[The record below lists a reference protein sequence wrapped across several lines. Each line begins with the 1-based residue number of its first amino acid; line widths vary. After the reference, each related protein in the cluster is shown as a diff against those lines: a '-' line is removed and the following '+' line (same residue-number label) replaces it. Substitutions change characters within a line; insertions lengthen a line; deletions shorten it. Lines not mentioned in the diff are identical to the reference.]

1 MFSMA
6 VAGLAKS
13 LIAVTIT
20 LNPAAAHHGLGSYTI
35 RPGDTLSQIAARAYG
50 SAADWPAIWWANRR
64 QVPDPDLIT
73 AGQRLALPSSHQVP
87 PWLARAALAATA
99 AGRPAPAAPAG
110 AMAAPAAPARASS
123 PAPASS
129 GGVNLQAIAACESG
143 GNWATSTGNGF
154 YGGLQFTEQTWLGY
168 GGGRYASS
176 ADLATPAQQ
185 IAVAQR
191 GPGGPGRPAHGP
203 CAGRAGH
210 TGPRSV
216 TCLHRV
222 CPQAGAGRWRRPG
235 GPPGGH
241 SCPGLARAAAA
252 GTRSL
257 RSWTLPRAAGS
268 CRGAPEHAVQPS
280 DSTCQARPSCGP
292 GDSRQQDKGNA

>member
-6 VAGLAKS
+6 VAGLVKP

-20 LNPAAAHHGLGSYTI
+20 LNPAAAHHSTASYTI

-50 SAADWPAIWWANRR
+50 SAADWPALWWANRR

-99 AGRPAPAAPAG
+99 AARPAPAAAAG
-110 AMAAPAAPARASS
+110 ATAAPAAPAQASS

-129 GGVNLQAIAACESG
+129 GGVNWSAIAACESG
-143 GNWATSTGNGF
+143 GNWAASTGNGF

-176 ADLATPAQQ
+176 ANLATPAQQ
-185 IAVAQR
+185 IAVAQNVLAGQGIGAWPVCGAR
-191 GPGGPGRPAHGP
+191 G
-203 CAGRAGH
+203 
-210 TGPRSV
+210 
-216 TCLHRV
+216 
-222 CPQAGAGRWRRPG
+222 
-235 GPPGGH
+235 
-241 SCPGLARAAAA
+241 
-252 GTRSL
+252 
-257 RSWTLPRAAGS
+257 
-268 CRGAPEHAVQPS
+268 
-280 DSTCQARPSCGP
+280 
-292 GDSRQQDKGNA
+292 